1 MSTKTVPQQ
10 PPIENAA
17 DYVDSL
23 LRPQLQ
29 EHAVKWKFIEG
40 RRMRDK
46 LIGTVIVPEATP
58 GSVHG

>member
-1 MSTKTVPQQ
+1 MDKKTPQQ

-23 LRPQLQ
+23 SRPQPE
-29 EHAVKWKFIEG
+29 EHPMKWKFIVG

-46 LIGTVIVPEATP
+46 LIGNVIVPDKSSANVP
-58 GSVHG
+58 G